1 MLHRRGPL
9 VTFGHASGA
18 VVVTLPEAFG
28 ETVSMRPDAIALCT
42 QDGDR
47 ALTWADYDG
56 EVRRIA
62 AGLAALL
69 RGWGETIGLLLTNRI
84 EFHLVDTAALH
95 LGATP
100 FSIYATLPAARIA
113 EICANA
119 GNRIL
124 VTERQFLNV
133 VWDTGIAFAC
143 VICVDGPASGA
154 VDLADVMRNPLPHFD
169 FDAIRRQV
177 RPEDLATI
185 VYTSGT
191 TGAPKGVELTHANIL
206 AQLAA
211 LAVELPTGG
220 GDRIIS
226 YLPAA
231 HIADRVTAHYANIAR
246 GMRVVPI
253 ADPHRFADALVAV
266 RPTVVFGVPRVWHKA
281 QAAIEGAVAADP
293 RRLRRRM
300 ARWALG
306 VGVRA
311 ARAERGR
318 GCGPLLRLR
327 YRIAETL
334 VLARIRRRIGLDEV
348 RFAASGA
355 APISAEVLE
364 FFHGLGIRLTEVW
377 GLSEAAGVSTATT
390 VTEPALGSVGKAV
403 PGTELALAADGE
415 IMLRGP
421 MVMRGYRRDPGRTAA
436 TFTPG
441 GWLLTGDLGMLDPDG
456 NLRIIGRKSE
466 MIINDSGKNI
476 APALIEN
483 AVRAA
488 SFLIGHVVV
497 VGEGRPYL
505 VALIT
510 LDGDAIGSDART
522 QGVVAADVAELVRRA
537 GVRERVVAAVRSAN
551 ATVSRP
557 ERIKRFV
564 LLDHVWQPGSDELTP
579 KMSVRRAAVER
590 NYADVIE
597 DLYADAPTGDVQDT
611 VDPTPRRPEPVRRRR
626 MTR

>member
-1 MLHRRGPL
+1 M
-9 VTFGHASGA
+9 
-18 VVVTLPEAFG
+18 TLPEAFRA
-28 ETVSMRPDAIALCT
+28 TVSMRPDAIALSD
-42 QDGDR
+42 QAGDIVVS
-47 ALTWADYDG
+47 WAEYDD
-56 EVRRIA
+56 EVRRLA

-69 RGWGETIGLLLTNRI
+69 REWGETIGLLLTNRI

-113 EICANA
+113 DICANA

-124 VTERQFLNV
+124 VTERRFLDV
-133 VWDTGIAFAC
+133 VRDTGIAFAH
-143 VICVDGPASGA
+143 VICVDGPAAGTL
-154 VDLADVMRNPLPHFD
+154 DLADVMRNPLPRFD
-169 FDAIRRQV
+169 FDATWRQV

-206 AQLAA
+206 AQLAG
-211 LAVELPTGG
+211 LAEELPTGG
-220 GDRIIS
+220 TDRIIS

-253 ADPHRFADALVAV
+253 ADPHRFAEALVAV

-281 QAAIEGAVAADP
+281 QAAIEGAVATDP
-293 RRLRRRM
+293 RRARRRL

-306 VGVRA
+306 VGVRT
-311 ARAERGR
+311 ARAERGS
-318 GCGPLLRLR
+318 GCGPLLRLHH
-327 YRIAETL
+327 RIAEAL
-334 VLARIRRRIGLDEV
+334 VLGRIRRRIGLDAV

-377 GLSEAAGVSTATT
+377 GLSEAAGVSTSTT
-390 VTEPALGSVGKAV
+390 VTDPALGSVGKVV

-415 IMLRGP
+415 ILLRGP
-421 MVMRGYRRDPGRTAA
+421 MVMRGYHRDRERTAA
-436 TFTPG
+436 AFTPG
-441 GWLLTGDLGMLDPDG
+441 GWLLTGDLGRLDSEG

-488 SFLIGHVVV
+488 SFLIGSVVV

-522 QGVVAADVAELVRRA
+522 QGVIAADVADLVHRA
-537 GVRERVVAAVRSAN
+537 GIRDRIVAAVRAAN

-557 ERIKRFV
+557 EQIKRFV
-564 LLDHVWQPGSDELTP
+564 LLDHLWLPGDDELTP
-579 KMSVRRAAVER
+579 KMSVRRAVVER
-590 NYADVIE
+590 NYAAVIE
-597 DLYADAPTGDVQDT
+597 DLYADVPTGDFLEPT
-611 VDPTPRRPEPVRRRR
+611 VTQQLRRRIGGR
-626 MTR
+626 RAPARSAGR